1 MDTGRI
7 KQFAIE
13 SRKILKEGVMQRI
26 KALGFDEQG
35 RTPDVPEK
43 VQGGTR
49 YQGRMIENER
59 FYDSWIALNE
69 HIQRVGVKAVY
80 EEAAYTWF
88 NRLIAIRI
96 MQKNHF
102 IEPVLSYDNPEI
114 RVPHIVSEARRG
126 SIMCSLTDDEQNR
139 LRTLLMDDTK
149 TQEQFALLIIAYCR
163 ENAVISKCF
172 GGIAPYLELLLP
184 DDILSQNRFIDLLNN
199 TNEYITDDQ
208 FKSAELIGWL
218 YQFYISEKKDEVFA
232 SFKKGRK
239 AEAEDI
245 PAATQIFTPN
255 WIVKYMVQNTVGRI
269 YLDNNPYCPLKKDWK
284 YLVEPTEKTP
294 KEAIL
299 NIDNLE
305 DLSLAD
311 LACGSGHI
319 LVEGFDLLYSLYIDE
334 GYSRYDAV
342 KNIFT
347 KNLTGIDLDTRAKQL
362 ATFALLLKA
371 AQIDPKFLDGDIMP
385 RIYDMPNVDR
395 YTWRDLNG
403 HMTCALQIEGAS
415 EDTYKELDEC
425 FTLMEQAQNLGSI
438 MKFNIS
444 EATREFILKCVEEQ
458 NKQHK
463 FEESFRDLFRGLDII
478 LALTENYAAL
488 AMNPPYMGGT
498 NMNNIL
504 SDYVKRSYSEGK
516 ADLMTVFMVVARERI
531 IKGGKMGM
539 INLPSWLFLSTFEE
553 LRVNLISK
561 MHIDSLLHM
570 GRGIFGIDWGSTAF
584 VISDNQNDIPGIYFR
599 LHKRNFQHI
608 YYYHID
614 KLFLKSLSDKSF
626 KYDFDKYRDDE
637 GVAFDLSV
645 LTGNGIQLCYP
656 DVEQKNFKKIPGC
669 PIAYWVSKDMLNV
682 FEKGSKLSEIA
693 LTRKGMFTGDNNYHL
708 KNWHEIS
715 YKDMFKKHK
724 PYNKGGIFRRWYGN
738 NDYVINWG
746 NNGDRVK
753 RFKGAG
759 NINEDYYFRKCI
771 TWGLITSG
779 KISFRLIN
787 DNDHVIGDAGPV
799 CLSDSRYLLAL
810 LNTVVISTISNIINP
825 TLNCSCGVTG
835 AFPIFLNSTKRS
847 RIELLSD
854 NNVSISKQ
862 DWDAHETSW
871 DFEENEIVGYINEAR
886 DIPLECTFKDKDGQ
900 LGSYSS
906 DARPSFYLE
915 SLYEEF
921 KTKWTERFVELHTNE
936 EELNRQFIEI
946 YGLEDELTPD
956 VPLDEI
962 TILQQGEISIENND
976 IVWHPDV
983 IMKQLISYAIGCMMG
998 RYRLDKKG
1006 LCIAHP
1012 NPSEE
1017 EYAPYVYHGSTFSID
1032 DDGIIPLMA
1041 KDSRFDD
1048 NCVNRLTDFIKLV
1061 FGEETLTDNMNFL
1074 EETLGKSVEQYLI
1087 KDFWKD
1093 HKKMYQNRPIYWL
1106 FSSKKGAFQVIAY
1119 MHRMNKYTAENIR
1132 NKYLLPHIEYLRQEL
1147 AGLDA
1152 RVSALTTQERK
1163 QYQKLQKDLEEC
1175 MEYHDRLH
1183 SVADQQID
1191 FDLDDGVVVNY
1202 AKFGDVLAKIK

>member
-26 KALGFDEQG
+26 RALGFDEQG
-35 RTPDVPEK
+35 HTPGVPEK

-49 YQGRMIENER
+49 YHGRMIENER

-126 SIMCSLTDDEQNR
+126 SIMCALTDDEQNR
-139 LRTLLMDDTK
+139 LRNLLMDDTK

-199 TNEYITDDQ
+199 TNEYITEEQ
-208 FKSAELIGWL
+208 FRSAELIGWL

-232 SFKKGRK
+232 SFKNGRK

-299 NIDNLE
+299 KID
-305 DLSLAD
+305 DLAELTLAD

-319 LVEGFDLLYSLYIDE
+319 LVEGFDILYSLYIDE

-371 AQIDPKFLDGDIMP
+371 AQIDPKFLDGEVMP
-385 RIYDMPNVDR
+385 RVYDMPKVNL
-395 YTWRDLNG
+395 YTWRDLGG
-403 HMTCALQIEGAS
+403 HMTCALQMQGGTEEINEEIE
-415 EDTYKELDEC
+415 EC

-444 EATREFILKCVEEQ
+444 DATRDFIKKCVEEQ
-458 NKQHK
+458 NRQHK
-463 FEESFRDLFRGLDII
+463 FEDQFADLFHGFNII
-478 LALTENYAAL
+478 LALTEKYAAL
-488 AMNPPYMGGT
+488 AANPPYMGSG
-498 NMNNIL
+498 NMNDSLRVYL
-504 SDYVKRSYSEGK
+504 SANYPDAKS
-516 ADLMTVFMVVARERI
+516 DLFATFMEQMLSLI
-531 IKGGKMGM
+531 TPKGRMGCITM
-539 INLPSWLFLSTFEE
+539 EAWMFLSTYENFRKKILETYYIPSLTHFGWHIIGIAFGTVMAIFEKNCPKSRIGEYSYMTIDDIDREKRMPIVYPIKDNGRYSQKDQNTFLNIPGYPIGYWVNDKVLNLFATDTISNHAFSDGKNVTGDNDKYLRFLWEVDVNRIGKGMKWMLQTKGGPSRKWYGNMMNVIAWSPDDIDFYHKNKISRVIKEYLWYKEGVTWSKICSSGATFRLLRSDSTYDEVNITPNNNEE
-553 LRVNLISK
+553 LY
-561 MHIDSLLHM
+561 
-570 GRGIFGIDWGSTAF
+570 
-584 VISDNQNDIPGIYFR
+584 DI
-599 LHKRNFQHI
+599 LA
-608 YYYHID
+608 
-614 KLFLKSLSDKSF
+614 
-626 KYDFDKYRDDE
+626 
-637 GVAFDLSV
+637 VA
-645 LTGNGIQLCYP
+645 N
-656 DVEQKNFKKIPGC
+656 
-669 PIAYWVSKDMLNV
+669 
-682 FEKGSKLSEIA
+682 SKLS
-693 LTRKGMFTGDNNYHL
+693 L
-708 KNWHEIS
+708 
-715 YKDMFKKHK
+715 
-724 PYNKGGIFRRWYGN
+724 
-738 NDYVINWG
+738 
-746 NNGDRVK
+746 
-753 RFKGAG
+753 
-759 NINEDYYFRKCI
+759 
-771 TWGLITSG
+771 
-779 KISFRLIN
+779 
-787 DNDHVIGDAGPV
+787 
-799 CLSDSRYLLAL
+799 YLLEM
-810 LNTVVISTISNIINP
+810 INP
-825 TLNCSCGVTG
+825 TFSVQTENVLRLPFKVDKSITR
-835 AFPIFLNSTKRS
+835 LS
-847 RIELLSD
+847 RI
-854 NNVSISKQ
+854 NVKISQ
-862 DWDAHETSW
+862 EDWDAHETSW
-871 DFEENEIVGYINEAR
+871 DFEVNEVVSYVNESR
-886 DIPLECTFKDKDGQ
+886 EQGLECTFVDKERNF
-900 LGSYSS
+900 GSYSS
-906 DARPSFYLE
+906 DANPSFELKD
-915 SLYEEF
+915 LYQEYI
-921 KTKWTERFVELHTNE
+921 TKWTEKFVELHTNE

-962 TILQQGEISIENND
+962 TILQQGEISIENNQ

-1017 EYAPYVYHGSTFSID
+1017 EYAPYEYHGSTFSID
-1032 DDGIIPLMA
+1032 DDGIIPLMS

-1048 NCVNRLTDFIKLV
+1048 NGVNRLTDFVKLV

-1074 EETLGKSVEQYLI
+1074 EEALGKSVEQYLV

-1093 HKKMYQNRPIYWL
+1093 HKKIYQNRPIYWL

-1119 MHRMNKYTAENIR
+1119 MHRMNKYTVENIR

-1147 AGLDA
+1147 ASLDT

-1202 AKFGDVLAKIK
+1202 AKFGDVLAKLK

>member
-26 KALGFDEQG
+26 RALGFDEQG
-35 RTPDVPEK
+35 HTPDVPEK

-69 HIQRVGVKAVY
+69 HIQKVGVKAVY

-96 MQKNHF
+96 MQKNDF

-126 SIMCSLTDDEQNR
+126 HVMCTLTTDEQNR

-199 TNEYITDDQ
+199 TNEYITDAQ

-232 SFKKGRK
+232 SFKNGRK
-239 AEAEDI
+239 AEPEDI

-305 DLSLAD
+305 DLTLAD

-371 AQIDPKFLDGDIMP
+371 AQIDPKFLDGEIMP
-385 RIYDMPNVDR
+385 RVFDMPNVDR
-395 YTWRDLNG
+395 YTWRDLSG
-403 HMTCALQIEGAS
+403 HMTCALNIEVRDENIS
-415 EDTYKELDEC
+415 KELDEA
-425 FTLMEQAQNLGSI
+425 FDLMSQAQNLGSI
-438 MKFNIS
+438 MKFDIS
-444 EATREFILKCVEEQ
+444 DDTREFIIKCVEEQ
-458 NKQHK
+458 KKQHK
-463 FEESFRDLFRGLDII
+463 FEDSFRDLFHGFNII
-478 LALTENYAAL
+478 LALTSKYACMA
-488 AMNPPYMGGT
+488 ANPPYMGSG
-498 NMNNIL
+498 NMNDALRLYL
-504 SDYVKRSYSEGK
+504 SYNYPITKS
-516 ADLMTVFMVVARERI
+516 DLYAVFMEMMLSS
-531 IKGGKMGM
+531 IKTKGRVGCITME
-539 INLPSWLFLSTFEE
+539 SWMFLSTYENFR
-553 LRVNLISK
+553 L
-561 MHIDSLLHM
+561 SLLDNYYISSLTHFGWYIIGIAFGTVM
-570 GRGIFGIDWGSTAF
+570 AIFEKNNDNGRKGEYSYLTI
-584 VISDNQNDIPGIYFR
+584 NDIEKEKNVPFVFP
-599 LHKRNFQHI
+599 KK
-608 YYYHID
+608 D
-614 KLFLKSLSDKSF
+614 
-626 KYDFDKYRDDE
+626 
-637 GVAFDLSV
+637 
-645 LTGNGIQLCYP
+645 NGRYNM
-656 DVEQKNFKKIPGC
+656 VSQKNFEKIPGC
-669 PIAYWVSKDMLNV
+669 PIGYWVSEKIQNLFQSDLIDNHAFSDGKNV
-682 FEKGSKLSEIA
+682 
-693 LTRKGMFTGDNNYHL
+693 TGDNDKYIRNL
-708 KNWHEIS
+708 WEVSIKRIG
-715 YKDMFKKHK
+715 KGKKWMLQT
-724 PYNKGGIFRRWYGN
+724 KGGEGRRWYGN
-738 NDYVINWG
+738 TLNVIAWSKEDIDFYHKNKIS
-746 NNGDRVK
+746 RVIK
-753 RFKGAG
+753 EYLWYKEG
-759 NINEDYYFRKCI
+759 I
-771 TWGLITSG
+771 TWS
-779 KISFRLIN
+779 KICSSIPTFRLLREDSTYDEVNITPN
-787 DNDHVIGDAGPV
+787 DPQEIYPILGILNSKLV
-799 CLSDSRYLLAL
+799 RNLLD
-810 LNTVVISTISNIINP
+810 VINP
-825 TLNCSCGVTG
+825 TFSIQSENILKMPYCSNESISEIVQHN
-835 AFPIFLNSTKRS
+835 IL
-847 RIELLSD
+847 
-854 NNVSISKQ
+854 ISKQ
-862 DWDAHETSW
+862 DWDAHEISW

-1119 MHRMNKYTAENIR
+1119 MHRMNKYTVENIR

-1147 AGLDA
+1147 AGLDS
-1152 RVSALTTQERK
+1152 RITALTPQERK

-1202 AKFGDVLAKIK
+1202 AKFGDVLAKLK

>member
-59 FYDSWIALNE
+59 FYDSWIALND
-69 HIQRVGVKAVY
+69 HIQKVGVKAVY

-199 TNEYITDDQ
+199 TNEYITEQQ
-208 FKSAELIGWL
+208 FRSAELIGWL

-299 NIDNLE
+299 KIDNLE
-305 DLSLAD
+305 DLTLAD

-342 KNIFT
+342 KKIFT

-371 AQIDPKFLDGDIMP
+371 AQIDPKFLDGEIMP
-385 RIYDMPNVDR
+385 RVYDMPNVDR

-403 HMTCALQIEGAS
+403 HMSCALQIQGAS
-415 EDTYKELDEC
+415 EEIYKELDEA

-438 MKFNIS
+438 MKFDIS
-444 EATREFILKCVEEQ
+444 DTTREFIIRCVEEQ

-463 FEESFRDLFRGLDII
+463 FEDSFRELFHGFNII
-478 LALTENYAAL
+478 LALTAKYAAL
-488 AMNPPYMGGT
+488 AANPPYMGIG
-498 NMNNIL
+498 NMNDKLKIYLTNQYPDSK
-504 SDYVKRSYSEGK
+504 SDLF
-516 ADLMTVFMVVARERI
+516 AVFIEKMLFSLKD
-531 IKGGKMGM
+531 KGRMGCITM
-539 INLPSWLFLSTFEE
+539 EAWMFLSSYEQLRLKLIENYYIASLSHFGWHIIGIAFGTAMTIFEKNRAKNRNGE
-553 LRVNLISK
+553 YSYLTIDDIDKNRNEPYVFPKKDNGRYSVINQVN
-561 MHIDSLLHM
+561 
-570 GRGIFGIDWGSTAF
+570 F
-584 VISDNQNDIPGIYFR
+584 NNIPGR
-599 LHKRNFQHI
+599 
-608 YYYHID
+608 
-614 KLFLKSLSDKSF
+614 
-626 KYDFDKYRDDE
+626 
-637 GVAFDLSV
+637 
-645 LTGNGIQLCYP
+645 
-656 DVEQKNFKKIPGC
+656 
-669 PIAYWVSKDMLNV
+669 PIGYWVSDSFVKIFSSPLLEDYGHPV
-682 FEKGSKLSEIA
+682 QGSS
-693 LTRKGMFTGDNNYHL
+693 TGDNDRFIKLWYEVLN
-708 KNWHEIS
+708 NNIA
-715 YKDMFKKHK
+715 FKHK
-724 PYNKGGIFRRWYGN
+724 SGTTSQKKWFPFCKGGRFRRWYGN
-738 NDYVINWG
+738 NEYVVNWG
-746 NNGDRVK
+746 NDAIDIRNC
-753 RFKGAG
+753 KGSAIR
-759 NINEDYYFRKCI
+759 NPKANFRE
-771 TWGLITSG
+771 GLSWSGISSGQLGIRYCPEGFVFSVSG
-779 KISFRLIN
+779 KGI
-787 DNDHVIGDAGPV
+787 VECGDYVYYLLGLCCSCVANEILKILSPTMSYEVGYIASIPTIIDKDK
-799 CLSDSRYLLAL
+799 LSDVDSL
-810 LNTVVISTISNIINP
+810 VKSNI
-825 TLNCSCGVTG
+825 
-835 AFPIFLNSTKRS
+835 
-847 RIELLSD
+847 EL
-854 NNVSISKQ
+854 SKE
-862 DWDAHETSW
+862 DWDTHETSW
-871 DFEENEIVGYINEAR
+871 NFEKNPLLEWSGVEIEEEGEIADLSTKSNYLANRVKQYKAIWEQN
-886 DIPLECTFKDKDGQ
+886 LNQ
-900 LGSYSS
+900 LH
-906 DARPSFYLE
+906 A
-915 SLYEEF
+915 
-921 KTKWTERFVELHTNE
+921 NE

-946 YGLEDELTPD
+946 YGLEDELSPD

-962 TILQQGEISIENND
+962 TILQQGEISIEDNK
-976 IVWHPDV
+976 IVWHSDV
-983 IMKQLISYAIGCMMG
+983 IMKQFISYAIGCMMG

-1006 LCIAHP
+1006 LCVAHP
-1012 NPSEE
+1012 NPSAEE
-1017 EYAPYVYHGSTFSID
+1017 IAPYYYNEGTFEID

-1048 NCVNRLTDFIKLV
+1048 NCVNRFTDFVKLV
-1061 FGEETLTDNMNFL
+1061 FGAETLTDNMNYL
-1074 EETLGKSVEQYLI
+1074 EEALGKSVEQYLV
-1087 KDFWKD
+1087 KDFWRD

-1119 MHRMNKYTAENIR
+1119 MHRMNKYTVENIR
-1132 NKYLLPHIEYLRQEL
+1132 NKYLLPHIDYLRQEL
-1147 AGLDA
+1147 ASLDA
-1152 RVSALTTQERK
+1152 RVSALTAQERK
-1163 QYQKLQKDLEEC
+1163 LYQKLDKDLAEC

-1202 AKFGDVLAKIK
+1202 AKFGDVLAKLK

>member
-59 FYDSWIALNE
+59 FYDSWIALND
-69 HIQRVGVKAVY
+69 HIQKVGVKAVY

-126 SIMCSLTDDEQNR
+126 SIMCTLTDDEQNR
-139 LRTLLMDDTK
+139 LRNLLMDDTK

-184 DDILSQNRFIDLLNN
+184 DDILSQNRFVDLLNN
-199 TNEYITDDQ
+199 TNEYITDEQ
-208 FKSAELIGWL
+208 FQSAELIGWL

-232 SFKKGRK
+232 SFKKGKK

-284 YLVEPTEKTP
+284 YLVEPAEKTP
-294 KEAIL
+294 KEAVL
-299 NIDNLE
+299 KID
-305 DLSLAD
+305 DLADLTLAD

-371 AQIDPKFLDGDIMP
+371 AQIDPKFLDCEIMP
-385 RIYDMPNVDR
+385 RVYDMPNVDR

-403 HMTCALQIEGAS
+403 HMTCALQIEGPNK
-415 EDTYKELDEC
+415 ETFEELDEC

-438 MKFNIS
+438 MKFDIS
-444 EATREFILKCVEEQ
+444 EGTREFIIKCVEEQ
-458 NKQHK
+458 KKQHK
-463 FEESFRDLFRGLDII
+463 FEDSFRVLFHGFNII
-478 LALTENYAAL
+478 LTLTEKYAAL
-488 AMNPPYMGGT
+488 AMNPPYMGAS
-498 NMNNIL
+498 NMNIVL
-504 SDYVKRSYSEGK
+504 SDYVKKNYDEGK
-516 ADLMTVFMVVARERI
+516 ADLMTVFMVLAEDKIVQN
-531 IKGGKMGM
+531 GKMGM
-539 INLPSWLFLSTFEE
+539 INLPSWLFLSTFEN
-553 LRVNLISK
+553 LRKHLISN
-561 MHIDSLLHM
+561 MQIDSLIHM

-584 VISDNQNDIPGIYFR
+584 IISNFESQNEGAYFR

-608 YYYHID
+608 YYYHIEQ
-614 KLFLKSLSDKSF
+614 LFLKALSDHSF

-637 GVAFDLSV
+637 GVSFDLSHSDDKG
-645 LTGNGIQLCYP
+645 LLLCHP
-656 DVEQKNFKKIPGC
+656 RVNQHNFEKIPGC
-669 PIAYWVSKDMLNV
+669 PISYWISEKVLSLYCGLSIDNV
-682 FEKGSKLSEIA
+682 A
-693 LTRKGMFTGDNNYHL
+693 LFKRGIGTGDNDRFLRLWFELSKKMIGLDDNKSL
-708 KNWHEIS
+708 KWQ
-715 YKDMFKKHK
+715 K
-724 PYNKGGIFRRWYGN
+724 YNKGGSSKKWYGN
-738 NDYVINWG
+738 REYVINWENG
-746 NNGDRVK
+746 GYEIKNNYLPNGKQASRPQNLQYNYKKNISYSSLTSAIPTFRIYEGFLNDQ
-753 RFKGAG
+753 AG
-759 NINEDYYFRKCI
+759 NFFIVKDDKFY
-771 TWGLITSG
+771 
-779 KISFRLIN
+779 
-787 DNDHVIGDAGPV
+787 
-799 CLSDSRYLLAL
+799 YLLAL
-810 LNTVVISTISNIINP
+810 LNSKLLVYFKNIKNV
-825 TLNCSCGVTG
+825 TLNIT
-835 AFPIFLNSTKRS
+835 A
-847 RIELLSD
+847 EDLLSVPFVEANRISVD
-854 NNVSISKQ
+854 SLSTTNIAISKL
-862 DWDAHETSW
+862 DWDSHETSW
-871 DFEENEIVGYINEAR
+871 DFETSPLLRCNDVEIEEEGETADLGIASGSLQAQYNHYIAEWEQNFR
-886 DIPLECTFKDKDGQ
+886 Q
-900 LGSYSS
+900 L
-906 DARPSFYLE
+906 
-915 SLYEEF
+915 
-921 KTKWTERFVELHTNE
+921 HQNE

-946 YGLEDELTPD
+946 YGLQEELTPD

-962 TILQQGEISIENND
+962 TILQQGEISIENNQ

-983 IMKQLISYAIGCMMG
+983 IMKQFISYAIGCMMG

-1012 NPSEE
+1012 NPSAEE
-1017 EYAPYVYHGSTFSID
+1017 IAPYHYHEGTFEID

-1048 NCVNRLTDFIKLV
+1048 NCVNRFTDFVKLV
-1061 FGEETLTDNMNFL
+1061 YGEETLTDNMNYL
-1074 EETLGKSVEQYLI
+1074 EEALGKSVEQYLI

-1119 MHRMNKYTAENIR
+1119 MHRMNKYTVENIR
-1132 NKYLLPHIEYLRQEL
+1132 NKYLLPHIDYLRQEL
-1147 AGLDA
+1147 ASLDA
-1152 RVSALTTQERK
+1152 RVSALTAQERK
-1163 QYQKLQKDLEEC
+1163 LYQKLQKDLDEC

-1183 SVADQQID
+1183 VVADQQID

-1202 AKFGDVLAKIK
+1202 AKFGDILAKIK